1 MNKELLEAI
10 FAELFNVE
18 VNEHRKTDYA
28 QKFES
33 IFENITKQNS
43 KSMIN
48 IMKTRLIETAILLR
62 GEFREDSFEWFV
74 LNSMIQEKKFKK
86 KSIQL
91 QKEFNEVESEFIQL
105 KEEVHNL
112 QRTLNE
118 KRERRDELYFRL
130 RDLSTRI
137 NELQS

>member
-86 KSIQL
+86 SL
-91 QKEFNEVESEFIQL
+91 L
-105 KEEVHNL
+105 M
-112 QRTLNE
+112 
-118 KRERRDELYFRL
+118 ELASAVDAENSF
-130 RDLSTRI
+130 SGKT
-137 NELQS
+137 